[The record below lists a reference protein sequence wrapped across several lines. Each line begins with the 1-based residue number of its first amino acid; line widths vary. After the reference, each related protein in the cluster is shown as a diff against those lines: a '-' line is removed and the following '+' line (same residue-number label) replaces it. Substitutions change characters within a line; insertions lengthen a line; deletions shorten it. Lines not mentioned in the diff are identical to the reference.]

1 MFHPSKLALELH
13 YGSNLD
19 NLFFRKSRDVE
30 VDFQRERTIN
40 SVRGTSHV
48 FTLFVVF
55 RLERV
60 KMLTLYYS
68 ASKDLSALDA
78 PVDAA
83 SALYQ
88 RDLVRI
94 MAEINFINGEVKPT
108 DSFLK
113 SFQLLAF

>member
-1 MFHPSKLALELH
+1 
-13 YGSNLD
+13 
-19 NLFFRKSRDVE
+19 
-30 VDFQRERTIN
+30 
-40 SVRGTSHV
+40 
-48 FTLFVVF
+48 
-55 RLERV
+55 
-60 KMLTLYYS
+60 MLTLFYS

-108 DSFLK
+108 NSFLK
-113 SFQLLAF
+113 SFQLLAFCFCQALIHLLRSEGVEFGDQPIPPKDTRKRPKGFKAVKPEEDPDWIEYL